1 MIETRGPSFLI
12 YRPRKESESTIK
24 SVAAGM
30 GYCPG
35 PVWWTEDILLW
46 SRMVEQLDNAGRGTW
61 TTIEAWNARTAAQN
75 LAEHLFVDDRPAV
88 VYASGMDKP
97 GTQRRYAE
105 SALASRH
112 AYLATSPPDYPSG
125 WEMAESQSGELRG
138 MAKPFPWR
146 GPRRRAILTFVAGIK
161 ASGPSGLMPKK
172 GFMPRMDEVLGE
184 QGFTPNDVA
193 WIPIGTESRGLGIRH
208 LIEADLAGPLVA
220 SSRSAAKHLRSLG
233 LSFVD
238 GSGMVRWKK
247 PELESFVR
255 EHGVGEAPRFSY
267 EQ

>member
-1 MIETRGPSFLI
+1 M
-12 YRPRKESESTIK
+12 
-24 SVAAGM
+24 
-30 GYCPG
+30 
-35 PVWWTEDILLW
+35 
-46 SRMVEQLDNAGRGTW
+46 
-61 TTIEAWNARTAAQN
+61 
-75 LAEHLFVDDRPAV
+75 AEHLFADDRPAAI
-88 VYASGMDKP
+88 YASHMGES

-112 AYLATSPPDYPSG
+112 AYHATPPPDYPQG
-125 WEMAESQSGELRG
+125 WDTAESQSGELRG

-161 ASGPSGLMPKK
+161 ASGPAGLMPKK
-172 GFMPRMDEVLGE
+172 GFMPRVDEVLEE
-184 QGFTPNDVA
+184 QGFASTDVA
-193 WIPIGTESRGLGIRH
+193 WVPVGTESRGLGVRH

-220 SSRSAAKHLRSLG
+220 SSRSAAKHLRSIG

-247 PELESFVR
+247 PELESFV
-255 EHGVGEAPRFSY
+255 EQHGRGEAPRFAY